1 VVSGPERAAH
11 GPECAAH
18 GSERAVSTATAAPD
32 APAQVGETFTKRARL
47 DTAAISAF
55 AASVDDW
62 NPLHHDAAVA
72 RAAGY
77 PGLIASGTQVG
88 SLLMA
93 MTATHFSRPDG
104 AGLPRSGLGMG
115 FDIRFRAPVWA
126 DEDIDMRWTVIALEQ
141 KPRLAGWIAQL
152 EGEARSAR
160 GLLLSAT
167 GTLLLRRP
175 PRSDREGL
183 A

>member
-1 VVSGPERAAH
+1 VRPSRQRADAVVSGRESAVAA
-11 GPECAAH
+11 
-18 GSERAVSTATAAPD
+18 SEDSAGGAGTALG
-32 APAQVGETFTKRARL
+32 APARIGETFTKRVRL
-47 DTAAISAF
+47 DTEAISAF

-93 MTATHFSRPDG
+93 MTATHFSQPDE
-104 AGLPRSGLGMG
+104 AGRARSGLGVG
-115 FDIRFRAPVWA
+115 FDIRFRAPVYA
-126 DEDIDMRWTVIALEQ
+126 EEDIDMRWTVTALEP

-175 PRSDREGL
+175 PP
-183 A
+183 